1 MDIKYANKVRL
12 AKYIKETTQIAV
24 NPSALFD
31 IQVKRIHEV
40 SETYFYSIACMLRIS
55 SINVN
60 K

>member
-12 AKYIKETTQIAV
+12 AKFIKDAQGVAV
-24 NPSALFD
+24 NPAALFD

-40 SETYFYSIACMLRIS
+40 SSTHPL
-55 SINVN
+55 NLW